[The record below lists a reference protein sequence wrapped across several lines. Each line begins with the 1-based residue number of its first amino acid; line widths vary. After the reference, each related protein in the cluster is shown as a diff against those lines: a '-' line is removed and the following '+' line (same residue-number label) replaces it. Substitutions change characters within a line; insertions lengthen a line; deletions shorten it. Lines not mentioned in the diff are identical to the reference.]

1 MGAGKILV
9 IIGAILSILGTYV
22 FAIYGGTGAVG
33 SGIGFFLNTFDILG
47 LGFADPP
54 LFSGAALYSG
64 LMGIEIYL
72 YYILLIVFLVFL
84 IAGILQFV
92 GIKSRAVGLIF
103 SLFPLGVGLMFIL
116 LFYTEILGLIS
127 GLFALFFVGTQFAD
141 MFPILIDI
149 GSGTGLGAFF
159 LVGGGALGLIGSI
172 LPRD

>member
-22 FAIYGGTGAVG
+22 FAIYGSTGIVG
-33 SGIGFFLNTFDILG
+33 SGIGFVLNTFG
-47 LGFADPP
+47 AGVADPT
-54 LFSGAALYSG
+54 LIAGAALYAGAMS
-64 LMGIEIYL
+64 IEIYL

-84 IAGILQFV
+84 VSGILQFV
-92 GIKSRAVGLIF
+92 GVKSRAVGLIF
-103 SLFPLGVGLMFIL
+103 SLFPLGVGIMFLL

-127 GLFALFFVGTQFAD
+127 GLFGMFFIGEQFGNI
-141 MFPILIDI
+141 FPVLIDI

-172 LPRD
+172 LPRY

>member
-1 MGAGKILV
+1 LGAGKILV

-22 FAIYGGTGAVG
+22 FAIYGSTGIVG
-33 SGIGFFLNTFDILG
+33 SGIGFVLNTFG
-47 LGFADPP
+47 AGVADPT
-54 LFSGAALYSG
+54 LIAGAALYAGAMS
-64 LMGIEIYL
+64 IEIYL

-84 IAGILQFV
+84 VSGILQFV
-92 GIKSRAVGLIF
+92 GVKSRAVGLIF
-103 SLFPLGVGLMFIL
+103 SLFPLGVGIMFLL

-127 GLFALFFVGTQFAD
+127 GLFGMFFIGEQFGNI
-141 MFPILIDI
+141 FPVLIDI